1 MKSEIMTD
9 RRIEGLITK
18 FHVQKLE
25 QLINKLL
32 YRTVK
37 SDKITEN
44 KRYLCDL
51 MILVDSDLVYYF
63 FFLFYICPGFI
74 PCIALNIIA
83 EKN

>member
-51 MILVDSDLVYYF
+51 MILVDSDLVYF
-63 FFLFYICPGFI
+63 FFFFI
-74 PCIALNIIA
+74 FVLASFLA
-83 EKN
+83 